1 MTVALLIISHNR
13 IGQELIATAAS
24 ILNNTSHEI
33 NSISIPANLQPQDLA
48 YYADQIKSTITEL
61 HTPQGLLILTDI
73 FGATPDNLAQYFS
86 TGLKVEIVSGIN
98 LPMLLRVLNYRG
110 QALDELSATALE
122 GAQKGIIR
130 NSL

>member
-33 NSISIPANLQPQDLA
+33 NSISVPANLQPQDLG